1 MFKKQSIG
9 LPVVGTGVAA
19 LLLTSAVQAG
29 YGLNMTRRVTP
40 ISQEI
45 YSLHMLIFGICIV
58 IGVAVFSVMAW
69 SIIHHRKSRGA
80 LAANFHESTT
90 VEIAWTVVPLLI
102 LIAIA
107 VPATG
112 TLLDLEDA
120 RVEAAA
126 AAVPSVADQEWSLRD
141 LPVNGAA
148 ASRDSNSAAGTAFE
162 YR

>member
-29 YGLNMTRRVTP
+29 YGLNMTLGVTP

-45 YSLHMLIFGICIV
+45 YSPHMLIFGICV
-58 IGVAVFSVMAW
+58 VTGVAVFSVMAW

-80 LAANFHESTT
+80 VPANFHESTT

-112 TLLDLEDA
+112 ILLDLEDA
-120 RVEAAA
+120 RANAAA
-126 AAVPSVADQEWSLRD
+126 AASATDQEWSMQD